1 MLPSP
6 CPRHLRPATV
16 QCFRRVKTWLEREAA
31 AAPAPLIIGIG
42 GPGGCGKSTLAR
54 WLRHHLDGARI
65 LALDDFRLP
74 RDRRPAHGRYG
85 SHPDGNDLPRLRK
98 ALRDFRAGRPI
109 RQPVFDPATGEASA
123 EILVPSARILLA
135 DGEIAAHRDLRAAF
149 DRLILVDAHWRT
161 QLHARLARDLR
172 ERHCSLEKAIDLFL
186 QSNLRDYPRFAA
198 GAASEAH
205 ISLYCNASHA
215 FTLRKIQ
222 ASPPPMRTARNPA
235 HQAG

>member
-1 MLPSP
+1 MIPST
-6 CPRHLRPATV
+6 CPRHLSPATV
-16 QCFRRVKTWLEREAA
+16 TCFRRIKTWLEREAA
-31 AAPAPLIIGIG
+31 ASPAPLIIGIG

-54 WLRHHLDGARI
+54 WLRHQLDDARI

-74 RDRRPAHGRYG
+74 RAHRPAQGRYG

-98 ALRDFRAGRPI
+98 TLRDFRAGRPI
-109 RQPVFDPATGEASA
+109 RQPVFDPAAGEATT
-123 EILVPSARILLA
+123 EILIPSARFLLA

-161 QLHARLARDLR
+161 QLDTRLTRDLR

-198 GAASEAH
+198 GARESAH
-205 ISLYCNASHA
+205 AILYC
-215 FTLRKIQ
+215 
-222 ASPPPMRTARNPA
+222 TARRAFSLRRLPA
-235 HQAG
+235 